1 MKTRNFRLWTNILD
15 PLDRKIDW
23 TISYRRDS
31 SSYNPYCFYIPKE
44 ADVKELLREHG
55 NRSEI
60 QKIMARNFTGN
71 LTENYE
77 SNKIFHQ
84 NVNVAKKKAK
94 VIWIASN
101 CKASSRRENYVQDL
115 AKYVDLEIYGKC
127 GKHPGLLEFEDLIV
141 GHQFYLAF
149 ENEVSLD
156 YFTEK
161 LCRAMKTNAIPVV
174 LGGAEYSKIV
184 PPRSVINV
192 ANFESAF
199 NSISKILVDQALN
212 Q

>member
-1 MKTRNFRLWTNILD
+1 M
-15 PLDRKIDW
+15 
-23 TISYRRDS
+23 
-31 SSYNPYCFYIPKE
+31 
-44 ADVKELLREHG
+44 
-55 NRSEI
+55 SEI

-101 CKASSRRENYVQDL
+101 CKASSRREDYVQDL

-161 LCRAMKTNAIPVV
+161 LCRAMKTNVIPVV

-192 ANFESAF
+192 ANFESPRALGNYLNF
-199 NSISKILVDQALN
+199 LANNPMEYGAYVTWKRAYRESPTIPRVTCQICNMLN
-212 Q
+212 QNQPSIRSLKSWWIKP